1 MKTLV
6 IPDIHCRKFWRK
18 TIEENLEKVD
28 KVIFLGDYLDPY
40 EDEIKRHPETMEV
53 EDYYDSYNAIKMLE
67 DIITLKKT
75 YLDKIILLTGN
86 HTDSYIW
93 SKFAAASRTD
103 YKNWEEYHKF
113 YSQNLDLFNFVY
125 IQDST
130 IFTHAGISQNWAER
144 VWEFF

>member
-1 MKTLV
+1 MKVLV

-40 EDEIKRHPETMEV
+40 EDEIKTHPETMEV

-93 SKFAAASRTD
+93 SKFTAAYFIQENSFKISPLSDNINIFLACPLLSPA
-103 YKNWEEYHKF
+103 HF
-113 YSQNLDLFNFVY
+113 PFLD
-125 IQDST
+125 S
-130 IFTHAGISQNWAER
+130 
-144 VWEFF
+144 EFFFFDSSE